1 MIAFGRPKNVV
12 QDTLRGDRRNNRNSN
27 VNSLIMCFDTESIQ
41 TNDGALDDNDNDAT
55 AAADSSASPAP
66 APVPG
71 FAAEQLAARPFK
83 TFESHFNFP
92 PLAQLEDI
100 DISDEE
106 S

>member
-1 MIAFGRPKNVV
+1 MYFV
-12 QDTLRGDRRNNRNSN
+12 QDTLKGDRRNNRNSN

-41 TNDGALDDNDNDAT
+41 TNDGVLDDSDHDDT
-55 AAADSSASPAP
+55 AADSAASPAP
-66 APVPG
+66 VPV

-106 S
+106 SWKLLWKK

>member
-1 MIAFGRPKNVV
+1 MIALGKTKNVV
-12 QDTLRGDRRNNRNSN
+12 QDTLKGDRRNNRNSN
-27 VNSLIMCFDTESIQ
+27 VNSLIMCFDTESIL
-41 TNDGALDDNDNDAT
+41 TSDGVLDDDDHDA
-55 AAADSSASPAP
+55 AAADSSASP

>member
-1 MIAFGRPKNVV
+1 MLWAKLSSYAV
-12 QDTLRGDRRNNRNSN
+12 QDTLKGDRRNNRNSN
-27 VNSLIMCFDTESIQ
+27 VNSLIMCFDTESIL
-41 TNDGALDDNDNDAT
+41 TNDGVLDDDDHDA

>member
-1 MIAFGRPKNVV
+1 MIMIAFGQPKNVV

-41 TNDGALDDNDNDAT
+41 TNDGVLDDEDNDDT
-55 AAADSSASPAP
+55 AADSAASPAP
-66 APVPG
+66 VPV
-71 FAAEQLAARPFK
+71 FAAEQLASRPFK

>member
-1 MIAFGRPKNVV
+1 MMIALGKTKNVV
-12 QDTLRGDRRNNRNSN
+12 QDTLKGDRRNNRSSN
-27 VNSLIMCFDTESIQ
+27 VNSLIMCFDTESIL
-41 TNDGALDDNDNDAT
+41 TSDGVLDDNDHDA
-55 AAADSSASPAP
+55 AAADSSASP

-92 PLAQLEDI
+92 LAQLEDI

>member
-1 MIAFGRPKNVV
+1 
-12 QDTLRGDRRNNRNSN
+12 
-27 VNSLIMCFDTESIQ
+27 MCFDTESIQ
-41 TNDGALDDNDNDAT
+41 TNDGVLDDEDNDDT
-55 AAADSSASPAP
+55 AADSAASSAAV
-66 APVPG
+66 PV

>member
-1 MIAFGRPKNVV
+1 
-12 QDTLRGDRRNNRNSN
+12 
-27 VNSLIMCFDTESIQ
+27 MCFDTESIQ
-41 TNDGALDDNDNDAT
+41 TNDGVLDDNDNDAT
-55 AAADSSASPAP
+55 AAANSSASPAP

>member
-41 TNDGALDDNDNDAT
+41 TNDGVLDDEDNDDT
-55 AAADSSASPAP
+55 AADSAASPAP
-66 APVPG
+66 VSV
-71 FAAEQLAARPFK
+71 FAAEKLAARPFK

>member
-1 MIAFGRPKNVV
+1 MIAFGQPKNVV

-41 TNDGALDDNDNDAT
+41 TNDGVLDDEDNDDT
-55 AAADSSASPAP
+55 AADSAASSAAV
-66 APVPG
+66 PV